1 MRGATLDASHTNGQ
15 HGNEQAGCSE
25 EALSSQFRAQVEM
38 QALKYISFDG
48 ERVEAV
54 MEAMP
59 SLQFGTNE
67 QHATCNISY
76 KTCIMHHASCI
87 MQPASCIAQHTTFI
101 MAARMTQHA

>member
-76 KTCIMHHASCI
+76 KTCIMHHASCNLHHASRNT
-87 MQPASCIAQHTTFI
+87 QPSSW
-101 MAARMTQHA
+101 QHA

>member
-1 MRGATLDASHTNGQ
+1 
-15 HGNEQAGCSE
+15 
-25 EALSSQFRAQVEM
+25 M